1 VPERTAEVI
10 AFAVFMLLTT
20 PPNPN
25 ELSIKTLLDSPLLDE
40 TLILL
45 LFKEA
50 RRAGLT
56 EDPNFPA
63 AWVPPFR

>member
-1 VPERTAEVI
+1 MPERAAAVI
-10 AFAVFMLLTT
+10 AFAVFMLLKA

-25 ELSIKTLLDSPLLDE
+25 ELSIEVLLDSPLLDE

-56 EDPNFPA
+56 KDADFPP
-63 AWVPPFR
+63 AWVPPFS